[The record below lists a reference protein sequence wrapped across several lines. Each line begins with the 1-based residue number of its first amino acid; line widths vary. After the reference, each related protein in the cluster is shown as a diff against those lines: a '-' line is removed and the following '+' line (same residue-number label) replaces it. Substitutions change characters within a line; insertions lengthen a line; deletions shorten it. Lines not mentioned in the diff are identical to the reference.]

1 MTTSLTTMR
10 CEACEGWMKPFS
22 REQYE
27 PYLKEIE
34 DWEVVEDRKIRKEY
48 KFKDFKEALSFVNKV
63 GGIAERENHHPD
75 LFLHNWN
82 RVRISL
88 TTHAIKGLSKND
100 FIMAAKIDEMHH
112 PVLLAQPAS
121 VPIHEK

>member
-1 MTTSLTTMR
+1 
-10 CEACEGWMKPFS
+10 MKPFT

-27 PYLKEIE
+27 PYLKEIR
-34 DWEVVEDRKIRKEY
+34 DWEVVEDRKIRRDY
-48 KFKDFKEALSFVNKV
+48 KFRDFAEALSFVNKV
-63 GGIAERENHHPD
+63 GAIAQRENHHPD

-100 FIMAAKIDEMHH
+100 FIMAAKIDEMYR
-112 PVLLAQPAS
+112 PVLLAQPSS
-121 VPIHEK
+121 VPIRAK